1 MAIVVIQYDWL
12 ENGRQL
18 PLTPLL
24 PVSLCSQF
32 PSCEELFIARISRL
46 AAVINGLVGFH
57 TLVLG
62 TPFVLQP

>member
-12 ENGRQL
+12 ENGHQL

-24 PVSLCSQF
+24 PVLPCNQF
-32 PSCEELFIARISRL
+32 SSCEELFIAIIPRP